1 MEHDR
6 STERPMA
13 MVHRI
18 TRKRIEMYAEAEDIP
33 VTTAAARLVRAG
45 LERHAFIDR
54 ERIECSRRVFNEN
67 YLLPPSPAEGEGIR
81 VKVPLEP
88 EELSRIKTLAIR
100 EFETTPT
107 ILNRL
112 LLWGFYNV
120 PHSPGYSRAWNAYFN
135 ERYEKRA
142 SASAEQLSATLQSC
156 GSHRS
161 RLSAI
166 GYS

>member
-6 STERPMA
+6 DTERPMA
-13 MVHRI
+13 TVHRI
-18 TRKRIEMYAEAEDIP
+18 TRKRIEMYADAEDLP

-67 YLLPPSPAEGEGIR
+67 YLLPPSPAEGEGVR
-81 VKVPLEP
+81 VKVPLEA
-88 EELSRIKTLAIR
+88 EEFSRIKALAIR
-100 EFETTPT
+100 EFETMPT

-120 PHSPGYSRAWNAYFN
+120 PHSPGYWRAWNAHLAQ
-135 ERYEKRA
+135 RA
-142 SASAEQLSATLQSC
+142 PTNAVC
-156 GSHRS
+156 R
-161 RLSAI
+161 
-166 GYS
+166 